1 VGSLFRRKRKRTNG
15 TVILLPTLWLKYHQH
30 GRQVRESSGTTNP
43 VKARRMLRDREGDVE
58 KGVPVNPQMGRLTFD
73 EAAKALVADYTVN
86 NRSTL
91 ADVVRRVDVHLAP
104 SFRMHRLGEI
114 RTTHVQAFTAAR
126 LLAGASRAEVNRE
139 LAALKRM
146 FTLAI
151 RAGQV
156 VAKPHIPML
165 REDNTRRGFF
175 EANEFERLREALP
188 LPLQPVVTFAYLTGW
203 RLTSEVLPLTWSQVD
218 FKASVVRLDPGTTK
232 NREGRSFPFTQ
243 ELHALLK
250 AKRGPRPA
258 TSPASRAAS
267 RMTFAAPPCGTW
279 SWPAC
284 HARRRWPWSA
294 TRPRAS
300 TGATRL
306 STPAPS
312 AQRRGRLTRHD
323 DEDTRVWRAAL
334 RRLCEG
340 PYGHRGTHT
349 GAAASTAQRLC
360 GASHANRVEVH
371 AARRHA
377 LTPLAKV
384 RAYGCATTGRQA

>member
-1 VGSLFRRKRKRTNG
+1 MGSLFRRKRKRTNG

-250 AKRGPRPA
+250 AQFAARYTDPTTGQPGAHVFHREGKAIKSIREA
-258 TSPASRAAS
+258 WASACDVAGVTGRIPHDFRRTAVRNLELAGVPRAAAMAMVGHKTES
-267 RMTFAAPPCGTW
+267 IYRRYAIVDAGT
-279 SWPAC
+279 
-284 HARRRWPWSA
+284 
-294 TRPRAS
+294 
-300 TGATRL
+300 L
-306 STPAPS
+306 
-312 AQRRGRLTRHD
+312 
-323 DEDTRVWRAAL
+323 RAA
-334 RRLCEG
+334 
-340 PYGHRGTHT
+340 
-349 GAAASTAQRLC
+349 
-360 GASHANRVEVH
+360 
-371 AARRHA
+371 ARKIDEAR
-377 LTPLAKV
+377 
-384 RAYGCATTGRQA
+384 